1 MDLKIALRNV
11 FRNRR
16 RTALSLAVIVVGT
29 AIFLLTLAFIGETLR
44 SSRTAIV
51 CETGAVQVADRRL
64 FEDETKG
71 YDYLISPELRDRVV
85 ALVVDRAGVTGT
97 GWRLDFA
104 GLVGNEKG
112 STLIL
117 GRGLTTCS
125 CVENY
130 DCFAIEGGTLPSDD
144 SRAVVLGRALAAKLG
159 VGIGDPVN
167 VATGTAS
174 GNFNAA
180 TVTMVGSVTY
190 STEAVEK
197 QLGLFSAAFVQRL
210 LKTDG
215 VARILIG
222 LEDPGAAADFAAAL
236 QRDLDAQGIPLVTRT
251 WEELSSSY
259 ESLKTFYTAF
269 SGLAGIA
276 VFVLVFFSVFE
287 ILTISFLERTR
298 EVGTVRAL
306 GTTRGRV
313 FRGFLLEGA
322 AIGILGAG
330 LGIAAGALVSVAFN
344 AIGFTS
350 TPPGGAVPQALRL
363 ELSAG
368 TTVVPFLTVVL
379 ATLVSSIYPAW
390 KSSRLRVVQA
400 LQSV

>member
-1 MDLKIALRNV
+1 MDLKIAFRNV

-29 AIFLLTLAFIGETLR
+29 AIFLLTLSFIGETLE
-44 SSRTAIV
+44 SSRTAVV
-51 CETGAVQVADRRL
+51 CETGAVQVADPRL
-64 FEDETKG
+64 FEDRTKG
-71 YDYLISPELRDRVV
+71 YDYLISPALRDRAV
-85 ALVVDRAGVTGT
+85 AMVAERPGVTGT

-104 GLVGNEKG
+104 GLVGTENG
-112 STLIL
+112 STLL
-117 GRGLTTCS
+117 LARGVTTCS

-130 DCFAIEGGTLPSDD
+130 DCFAIVGGALPADD
-144 SRAVVLGRALAAKLG
+144 SRQVLLGQALAAKLG
-159 VGIGDPVN
+159 VRIGDSVN

-180 TVTMVGSVTY
+180 TVTVAGTLTY

-197 QLGLFSAAFVQRL
+197 QLGLFSVQFAQRL

-222 LEDPGAAADFAAAL
+222 LRDPETAEEFAAAL
-236 QRDLDAQGIPLVTRT
+236 ERDFGESGIPLAVRT
-251 WEELSSSY
+251 WRELSPSY
-259 ESLKTFYTAF
+259 TSLETFYTAF
-269 SGLAGIA
+269 SGLAGVA

-298 EVGTVRAL
+298 EVGTVRAF
-306 GTTRGRV
+306 GSSRGRV

-322 AIGILGAG
+322 AIAVLGAA
-330 LGIAAGALVSVAFN
+330 LGIAVGALVTVAFN

-350 TPPGGAVPQALRL
+350 TPPGGAVPLALRL
-363 ELSAG
+363 SLSANI
-368 TTVVPFLTVVL
+368 VLVPFLTVVF
-379 ATLVSSIYPAW
+379 ATLASSMYPAW
-390 KSSRLRVVQA
+390 KNSRLGVVQA

>member
-144 SRAVVLGRALAAKLG
+144 SREVVLGRALAAKLG

-259 ESLKTFYTAF
+259 GSLKTFYTAF